1 MEALTVYPPLYT
13 TLKNRS
19 SSPKPTLNPHEPTTI
34 THPFLSLSLST
45 PIPHRLIR
53 TYAGQDKQTS
63 FFVDQEEFIDRETA
77 PEDES
82 FGEVKKIIGSRRAAA
97 MGGDESNAAEE
108 EGGLMEYLIEW
119 KDGHTPSWLP
129 SSFIAKDVIA
139 EYETPWWNAA
149 KKADDVALRNLIQ
162 ATADEGEE
170 EEEGVEAL
178 PRYVDAVDE
187 DGRAALL
194 FVAGLGS
201 EECVRLLVSAGAN
214 GNHKDI
220 RGQLT
225 PLHMAAGYVKPDVVR
240 TLIELGADPEIED
253 ERGRTPLEL
262 AREVL
267 NATPRGSAVQFARR
281 LGLENVIKVLEEA
294 IYEFAEVDEILEKRG
309 QDDKV
314 EYLVKW
320 KDSDEKEWVKA
331 GLIGEDL
338 VKDFEDGLEYAVA
351 EEVMDCREGN
361 EKKREFLV
369 KWSDI
374 EEATWEPEEN
384 VDPDLIKEFEA
395 KNGGE
400 VAAVEASALPVVDT
414 EVEKDAEVEKK
425 GVEKVVLKAGY
436 GPKPSPG
443 QTVTVHCTG
452 YGKNG
457 DMSKKFW
464 STKDSG
470 QEPFTF
476 QIGQGSVIKAWDEG
490 VMDMQ
495 LGEVARLHCTPEY
508 GYGASGFP
516 SWGIQPNSPLVFE
529 IEVLKIR

>member
-1 MEALTVYPPLYT
+1 
-13 TLKNRS
+13 
-19 SSPKPTLNPHEPTTI
+19 
-34 THPFLSLSLST
+34 
-45 PIPHRLIR
+45 
-53 TYAGQDKQTS
+53 
-63 FFVDQEEFIDRETA
+63 
-77 PEDES
+77 
-82 FGEVKKIIGSRRAAA
+82 
-97 MGGDESNAAEE
+97 
-108 EGGLMEYLIEW
+108 MEYLIEW
-119 KDGHTPSWLP
+119 KDGHTLSWLP
-129 SSFIAKDVIA
+129 ASFIAKDVIA

-149 KKADDVALRNLIQ
+149 KKADDVALQNLIQ
-162 ATADEGEE
+162 STANEEDEE
-170 EEEGVEAL
+170 EVATLE
-178 PRYVDAVDE
+178 RYVDAVDE
-187 DGRAALL
+187 DGRTALL

-201 EECVRLLVSAGAN
+201 EECVRLLASAGAN
-214 GNHKDI
+214 VNHKDI

-225 PLHMAAGYVKPDVVR
+225 PLHMAAGYVKPNVVR
-240 TLIELGADPEIED
+240 VLIELGADPEIED
-253 ERGRTPLEL
+253 ERGRTPLDL
-262 AREVL
+262 AKEVL
-267 NATPRGSAVQFARR
+267 NATPKGSAVQFARR

-294 IYEFAEVDEILEKRG
+294 IYEFAEVEEILEKRG

-351 EEVMDCREGN
+351 EEILDCREGD

-384 VDPDLIKEFEA
+384 VDPDLIKEFEV

-400 VAAVEASALPVVDT
+400 VVAVEEADTSPAVDT
-414 EVEKDAEVEKK
+414 EVEKK

-452 YGKNG
+452 YGKDG
-457 DMSKKFW
+457 DMSKKLGY
-464 STKDSG
+464 KG
-470 QEPFTF
+470 M
-476 QIGQGSVIKAWDEG
+476 DEG

-529 IEVLKIR
+529 IEVLKIK

>member
-1 MEALTVYPPLYT
+1 MEALTVNPPLYS

-19 SSPKPTLNPHEPTTI
+19 STKPTLNSHEPSTI
-34 THPFLSLSLST
+34 SHSFLSLSLST
-45 PIPHRLIR
+45 SISHRLIR
-53 TYAGQDKQTS
+53 TYAVEDKQSS
-63 FFVDQEEFIDRETA
+63 FFVDQEELINQDTT
-77 PEDES
+77 PQEDES

-97 MGGDESNAAEE
+97 SIEGGDAEE
-108 EGGLMEYLIEW
+108 GGGLMEYLIEW

-129 SSFIAKDVIA
+129 ASFIAKDVIA

-149 KKADDVALRNLIQ
+149 KKADDVALQNLIQ
-162 ATADEGEE
+162 STANEEDEE
-170 EEEGVEAL
+170 EVATLE
-178 PRYVDAVDE
+178 RYVDAVDE
-187 DGRAALL
+187 DGRTALL

-201 EECVRLLVSAGAN
+201 EECVRLLASAGAN
-214 GNHKDI
+214 VNHKDI

-225 PLHMAAGYVKPDVVR
+225 PLHMAAGYVKPNVVR
-240 TLIELGADPEIED
+240 VLIELGADPEIED
-253 ERGRTPLEL
+253 ERGRTPLDL
-262 AREVL
+262 AKEVL
-267 NATPRGSAVQFARR
+267 NATPKGSAVQFARR

-294 IYEFAEVDEILEKRG
+294 IYEFAEVEEILEKRG

-351 EEVMDCREGN
+351 EEILDCREGD

-384 VDPDLIKEFEA
+384 VDPDLIKEFEV

-400 VAAVEASALPVVDT
+400 VVAVEEADTSPAVDT
-414 EVEKDAEVEKK
+414 EVEKK

-452 YGKNG
+452 YGKDG

-464 STKDSG
+464 STKDFG
-470 QEPFTF
+470 QKPFTF
-476 QIGQGSVIKAWDEG
+476 QIGQGLVIKAWDEG

-529 IEVLKIR
+529 IEVLKIK